1 MGKLTIQEVAKVL
14 TERNGLS
21 QREASRFAA
30 EMFAVI
36 LNRLQEGDSVKV
48 KGLGTFKIIVVD
60 SRESV
65 SVRTG
70 ERVVIDSHSKVTFT
84 PDAVMKE
91 LVNKPFSQFETVVLN
106 DGIEFSDLNEQSE
119 VAEADVDVDG
129 EEEELKETQVQEIH
143 EVIEQEPE
151 VVEEKPLAIE
161 QEPEVVEE
169 KPLVVE
175 EEPEVVEEEPEVVE
189 EEPSSVEERPLI
201 ETVDDSIEPE
211 ESESDEESS
220 PWGRWLLMA
229 LVILLIA
236 GLAAFGGYWYGSQ
249 HQSSTKVLP
258 DTVFVRD
265 TVFVSELAVDSVSE
279 AESETVEVKPVATE
293 EKPVATEHLDPYAAK
308 DERVRLGAYRIVGT
322 AQEITVQAGQT
333 FYSICRAYL
342 GPDMECYIEV
352 YNDLPRDP
360 QIKAGQVL
368 KIPKLEWKKRRK

>member
-129 EEEELKETQVQEIH
+129 EEEELKETQVQEVH

-151 VVEEKPLAIE
+151 VVEEKPLAI
-161 QEPEVVEE
+161 
-169 KPLVVE
+169 E

-211 ESESDEESS
+211 ESESDEESR

-229 LVILLIA
+229 LGILLIA

-265 TVFVSELAVDSVSE
+265 TVYVSELAVDSVSE
-279 AESETVEVKPVATE
+279 AESETVEEKPVATE
-293 EKPVATEHLDPYAAK
+293 EKPVATEDLDPYAAK

>member
-14 TERNGLS
+14 TEKNGLS

-36 LNRLQEGDSVKV
+36 LNHLQEGDSVKV

-84 PDAVMKE
+84 PDTVMKE

-106 DGIEFSDLNEQSE
+106 DGIEFSDLKEQGE
-119 VAEADVDVDG
+119 IADADVDDEEPKEDVVVQ
-129 EEEELKETQVQEIH
+129 EEPKVIEQEPLVIEEEPLVIEEEPEVIEEEL
-143 EVIEQEPE
+143 EVIEQEPL
-151 VVEEKPLAIE
+151 VIVEEPAAVEEHPMIETVEESNEPEE
-161 QEPEVVEE
+161 QES
-169 KPLVVE
+169 VE
-175 EEPEVVEEEPEVVE
+175 EEKYE
-189 EEPSSVEERPLI
+189 
-201 ETVDDSIEPE
+201 
-211 ESESDEESS
+211 EESS
-220 PWGRWLLMA
+220 QWGRWLLMA
-229 LVILLIA
+229 FGILIIA
-236 GLAAFGGYWYGSQ
+236 GVAAFGGYWYGS
-249 HQSSTKVLP
+249 HGQSAAKALP

-265 TVFVSELAVDSVSE
+265 TIYMSELAVDSVNE
-279 AESETVEVKPVATE
+279 TESEVVE
-293 EKPVATEHLDPYAAK
+293 EKPVVKEETDPYAAK

-342 GPDMECYIEV
+342 GPDMECYMEV

-368 KIPKLEWKKRRK
+368 KIPKLEWRKRRK

>member
-14 TERNGLS
+14 TEKNGLS

-36 LNRLQEGDSVKV
+36 LNHLQEGDSVKV

-84 PDAVMKE
+84 PDTVMKE

-106 DGIEFSDLNEQSE
+106 DGIEFSDLKEQGE
-119 VAEADVDVDG
+119 IADADVDDEEPKEDVVVQEEPKVIEQEPLVI
-129 EEEELKETQVQEIH
+129 EEEP
-143 EVIEQEPE
+143 EVIEQEPL
-151 VVEEKPLAIE
+151 VIVEEPAAVEEHPMIETVEESNEPEE
-161 QEPEVVEE
+161 QES
-169 KPLVVE
+169 VE
-175 EEPEVVEEEPEVVE
+175 EEEHE
-189 EEPSSVEERPLI
+189 
-201 ETVDDSIEPE
+201 
-211 ESESDEESS
+211 EESS
-220 PWGRWLLMA
+220 QWGRWLLMA
-229 LVILLIA
+229 FGILIIA
-236 GLAAFGGYWYGSQ
+236 GVAAFGGYWYGS
-249 HQSSTKVLP
+249 HGQSAAKALP

-265 TVFVSELAVDSVSE
+265 TIYMSELAVDSVNE
-279 AESETVEVKPVATE
+279 TESEVVE
-293 EKPVATEHLDPYAAK
+293 EKPVVKEETDPYAAK

-342 GPDMECYIEV
+342 GPDMECYMEV

-368 KIPKLEWKKRRK
+368 KIPKLEWRKRRK